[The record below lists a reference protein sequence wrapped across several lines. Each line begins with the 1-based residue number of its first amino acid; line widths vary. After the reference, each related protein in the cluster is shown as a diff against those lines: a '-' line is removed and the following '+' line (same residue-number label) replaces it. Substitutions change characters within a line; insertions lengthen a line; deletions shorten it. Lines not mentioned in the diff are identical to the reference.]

1 MSKEFDLYSL
11 YESFLDKISNDL
23 AFFDDYNIITS
34 HICDLMKEN
43 KLFSNLLSTN
53 TGYTNKSN
61 ILYYFYLP
69 FQYIIRLSKYFRI
82 ILLNTNRSSMLHSVL
97 LQLFDNS
104 LYITKQIKGSIEQ
117 SGNRTMLIT
126 IEERLKG
133 KYPVVE
139 LHRIYV
145 YMILLYLCI

>member
-1 MSKEFDLYSL
+1 
-11 YESFLDKISNDL
+11 
-23 AFFDDYNIITS
+23 
-34 HICDLMKEN
+34 MKEN